1 MIRRPPRST
10 LFPYTTLFRSLLP
23 ALHEELG
30 ALQRALAR
38 LARRERAVVKVGRTH
53 LQDGVPITYGQV
65 FAGWAEAI
73 RAAGAALRATEAELA
88 AVGLGGTAVGTGLTA
103 HPR

>member
-1 MIRRPPRST
+1 MA
-10 LFPYTTLFRSLLP
+10 LELLP
-23 ALHEELG
+23 ALHDELG
-30 ALQRALAR
+30 ALPRALAR

-88 AVGLGGTAVGTGLTA
+88 AVGLGGTAAGHAAPGPPPLPLLVVPA
-103 HPR
+103 PSPVSR